1 MKSPYKILNISAKSH
16 INLVRKKYHKIAKKY
31 HPDTTCL
38 EKELALEKMQELNN
52 AFQQIKVSVL
62 DNVVK
67 KPSKGR
73 FSKSEIEEIIRRFK
87 YGQSINKIGRDMKR
101 KQRSI
106 ISHLTRL
113 GFLEEEVHKE
123 DKKFLK
129 NNWYID
135 FLILT
140 TLIILVPL
148 FGVLFIYFLYIL
160 TLVN

>member
-1 MKSPYKILNISAKSH
+1 MKSPYKILNISAKSN

-31 HPDTTCL
+31 HPDTTRL

-73 FSKSEIEEIIRRFK
+73 FSKSEIEEIIRRFN

-101 KQRSI
+101 KQ
-106 ISHLTRL
+106 
-113 GFLEEEVHKE
+113 
-123 DKKFLK
+123 
-129 NNWYID
+129 
-135 FLILT
+135 
-140 TLIILVPL
+140 
-148 FGVLFIYFLYIL
+148 
-160 TLVN
+160 